1 MAAGPRRKLETF
13 TMYRTRLRDESAR
26 LKFYLKGRV
35 IWLSAMVYNAGT
47 PTAPELKKQI
57 VQGTYRKP
65 Q

>member
-1 MAAGPRRKLETF
+1 
-13 TMYRTRLRDESAR
+13 MYRTRLRDESAR